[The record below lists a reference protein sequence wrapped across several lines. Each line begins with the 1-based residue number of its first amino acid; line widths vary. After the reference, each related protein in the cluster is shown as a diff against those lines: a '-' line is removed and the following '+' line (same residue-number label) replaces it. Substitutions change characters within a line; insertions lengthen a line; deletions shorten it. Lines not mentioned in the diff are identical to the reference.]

1 MLDYN
6 QLGGKLCSLLK
17 TNPLAILH
25 LFTIP
30 CKEIINNTLFYQT
43 IENHYISYVQLSPI
57 QECRLIEKTDEVR
70 KNPMKRWYLSYQPIS
85 NKIGNELHGT
95 ENDII
100 TAVSNFKGI
109 GIQVIADVVLGHLR
123 HVYTFQDDNQNG
135 IKYFIDRDGMKILLH
150 MSRIELANNDKFN
163 LDNINKI
170 KYTFYDVIYNLQKYY
185 GEDFIE
191 LETKILDLN
200 SSKDIKKIFN
210 KLLNNHQKIVEFGNP
225 DIQLRD
231 ENMLLSND
239 DVKLIRI
246 DLLKFINEIKNIIC
260 DYLEINISEFK
271 NEHYDI
277 ITAPFNRNM
286 PFQLQWLYSMPKLN
300 HNNKLVQVKCFE
312 YIKKLANIGIRGLRF
327 DYAIGYDPDILA
339 RYSEYFYQCV
349 PEFEKNKI
357 YIYHE
362 IVDFGRQIDFSQNGN
377 SIYQKSNYLNNVNY
391 QFNTYLNDSL
401 KVSYTSYANL
411 YDTLSIIINK
421 NYSGLKGLSIDE
433 DNVVVFSESHDTLW
447 GQKIDD
453 PKSMWYRGEQ
463 SRNNKIIL
471 TAEERITISMLMLC
485 YFLTRSCRISLIYLN
500 QINFDGVF
508 ESDTLSYQIYNRYK
522 PSKILHDNVL
532 NCLKFRNF
540 LIKNEIGNES
550 GNEQNWENDANF
562 NSVYIST
569 KYIGSREAVATIFI
583 NFGSE
588 PVNIPADNITI
599 LPNKVYIKYEN
610 TKEIFK
616 KLGYKIKD

>member
-1 MLDYN
+1 MLYHN
-6 QLGGKLCSLLK
+6 QLGGKLCSLIK

-30 CKEIINNTLFYQT
+30 CKEIINNRLFYQT
-43 IENHYISYVQLSPI
+43 IENHYINYVQLSPI
-57 QECRLIEKTDEVR
+57 QDCRLIQTTDEVR
-70 KNPMKRWYLSYQPIS
+70 KNPMNRWYLLYQPIS

-100 TAVSNFKGI
+100 TAVNQFNERGI
-109 GIQVIADVVLGHLR
+109 NVIADVVLGHLR
-123 HVYTFQDDNQNG
+123 HVQTFQDDNQNG

-150 MSRIELANNDKFN
+150 ISRIELVNNDKITI
-163 LDNINKI
+163 DNINKI
-170 KYTFYDVIYNLQKYY
+170 KYSFYDVIYNLEKYY

-210 KLLNNHQKIVEFGNP
+210 KLLNNHEKIVKSGNP
-225 DIQLRD
+225 NIQLRD
-231 ENMLLSND
+231 DNMLLSYN

-246 DLLKFINEIKNIIC
+246 DLLKFINEMKNIIC

-271 NEHYDI
+271 NEYYDC
-277 ITAPFNRNM
+277 ITAPFNRNSS
-286 PFQLQWLYSMPKLN
+286 FQLQWLYSMPKLN
-300 HNNKLVQVKCFE
+300 HNNKLVQGKCFE
-312 YIKKLANIGIRGLRF
+312 YMKKLANIGIRGLRF
-327 DYAIGYDPDILA
+327 DYAIGFDPDILA

-349 PEFEKNKI
+349 PNVEKNKI

-362 IVDFGRQIDFSQNGN
+362 IVDFGRQIDFNENGSSLYKKN
-377 SIYQKSNYLNNVNY
+377 AYLNNVNY
-391 QFNTYLNDSL
+391 QLSTYSNDLL

-411 YDTLSIIINK
+411 YDTLSIIIDK
-421 NYSGLKGLSIDE
+421 NYSALKGLSIDE

-447 GQKIDD
+447 GQTIDD

-463 SRNNKIIL
+463 SRNNRIIF

-508 ESDTLSYQIYNRYK
+508 AIDTLCYQIYNRYK
-522 PSKILHDNVL
+522 PIKIMHDNVL
-532 NCLKFRNF
+532 KCLQFRKF
-540 LIKNEIGNES
+540 LIENEIGNES

-588 PVNIPADNITI
+588 PVNIPVDNITI
-599 LPNKVYIKYEN
+599 MPNKVYIKYEN
-610 TKEIFK
+610 SKEIIK
-616 KLGYKIKD
+616 KLGYKIKH

>member
-17 TNPLAILH
+17 TYPLAILH

-30 CKEIINNTLFYQT
+30 CKEIINNPLFYQT
-43 IENHYISYVQLSPI
+43 IENHYINYVQLSPI

-70 KNPMKRWYLSYQPIS
+70 KNQMKRWYLSYQPIS

-100 TAVSNFKGI
+100 TAVSNFKGR

-123 HVYTFQDDNQNG
+123 HVYTYQDDNQNG
-135 IKYFIDRDGMKILLH
+135 IKYFNDRDGMKILLH
-150 MSRIELANNDKFN
+150 ISRIELANDDKFII
-163 LDNINKI
+163 DNINKM
-170 KYTFYDVIYNLQKYY
+170 KYSFYDVIYNLEKYY
-185 GEDFIE
+185 KKDFIE

-210 KLLNNHQKIVEFGNP
+210 KLLNNHQKIAEFGNP
-225 DIQLRD
+225 DIRLRD

-271 NEHYDI
+271 NEYYDI

-300 HNNKLVQVKCFE
+300 HNNKLVQEKCFE
-312 YIKKLANIGIRGLRF
+312 YIKKLTNIGIRGLRF
-327 DYAIGYDPDILA
+327 DYAIGFDPDILA

-349 PEFEKNKI
+349 PIAERNKI

-362 IVDFGRQIDFSQNGN
+362 IVDFGRQIDFNQNGN
-377 SIYQKSNYLNNVNY
+377 SIYQKSNYLNNINY
-391 QFNTYLNDSL
+391 QLSTYINDSL

-421 NYSGLKGLSIDE
+421 NYSSLKGLSIDE

-447 GQKIDD
+447 GQPIDD

-463 SRNNKIIL
+463 SRNNIIIL
-471 TAEERITISMLMLC
+471 SDEDRI
-485 YFLTRSCRISLIYLN
+485 
-500 QINFDGVF
+500 
-508 ESDTLSYQIYNRYK
+508 
-522 PSKILHDNVL
+522 KI
-532 NCLKFRNF
+532 
-540 LIKNEIGNES
+540 
-550 GNEQNWENDANF
+550 
-562 NSVYIST
+562 
-569 KYIGSREAVATIFI
+569 
-583 NFGSE
+583 
-588 PVNIPADNITI
+588 
-599 LPNKVYIKYEN
+599 
-610 TKEIFK
+610 
-616 KLGYKIKD
+616 